1 MQAKLL
7 FPKKASVDEPLDM
20 AAAPSPKNTIATPKF
35 VKIITNKNFKNGILV
50 IPVASVVSSVK
61 AGTGRDKIRP
71 ITSIFFAES
80 SALRKSSAPI
90 IFQANGLAAYLPAK

>member
-35 VKIITNKNFKNGILV
+35 VKNYYKQKLQKRHFGY
-50 IPVASVVSSVK
+50 SRSERS
-61 AGTGRDKIRP
+61 
-71 ITSIFFAES
+71 
-80 SALRKSSAPI
+80 
-90 IFQANGLAAYLPAK
+90 